1 MVVPSNRV
9 SVWTTG
15 NLIYAFFFF
24 FNYFYCEGAQAVKQ
38 VAQRDCG
45 VSIPGDTQNLKIAS
59 EVQLFNPALRRGVN
73 APCKTQC

>member
-1 MVVPSNRV
+1 M

-15 NLIYAFFFF
+15 NLIYVFFFF
-24 FNYFYCEGAQAVKQ
+24 TYFYCEGAQTVKQ

-45 VSIPGDTQNLKIAS
+45 VSILGDTQNLKIVS

-73 APCKTQC
+73 APCKTPC